1 MKLSEYID
9 NFKVGDRVNYKKG
22 FYEGKGTI
30 VFIKEKPTFNNAPYL
45 LITDERIEKKE
56 YVPDIIK
63 KEYGGNRNYSWFTQQ
78 SLKEEIKWN

>member
-22 FYEGKGTI
+22 FYEGKGMI

-45 LITDERIEKKE
+45 LITDE
-56 YVPDIIK
+56 
-63 KEYGGNRNYSWFTQQ
+63 
-78 SLKEEIKWN
+78 